1 MRGMTANGEMRIVY
15 VSAQELILHSG
26 AVRVV

>member
-1 MRGMTANGEMRIVY
+1 MRGMTANGEMRIVH